1 MPYVSK
7 KTKDPRGDLCSIT
20 SVSRVLYW
28 TVIYL
33 GRTSPY
39 ASLPPV
45 KLPSKLKTLR
55 WVLLRIGF
63 TWPHGLPHAGELL
76 PRLSTLTAKN
86 AAVSL
91 CCTGPEV
98 TFGRRYLLSCSAEPG
113 LSSLCGCPHL
123 RDCLEW
129 WIFILTQKFYFVNL
143 LIIFC
148 FEDIMYR
155 IYVF

>member
-1 MPYVSK
+1 MGVFW
-7 KTKDPRGDLCSIT
+7 SIT

-33 GRTSPY
+33 GRTSPH

-63 TWPHGLPHAGELL
+63 TWPCSLLHAGELL
-76 PRLSTLTAKN
+76 PRLSILTAQK
-86 AAVSL
+86 
-91 CCTGPEV
+91 T
-98 TFGRRYLLSCSAEPG
+98 RRYLSVALALKSPSADVICYPALRSPDFPHFCG
-113 LSSLCGCPHL
+113 LPQP

-129 WIFILTQKFYFVNL
+129 WIFIITHKFYFVNL

-148 FEDIMYR
+148 LQYI
-155 IYVF
+155 I